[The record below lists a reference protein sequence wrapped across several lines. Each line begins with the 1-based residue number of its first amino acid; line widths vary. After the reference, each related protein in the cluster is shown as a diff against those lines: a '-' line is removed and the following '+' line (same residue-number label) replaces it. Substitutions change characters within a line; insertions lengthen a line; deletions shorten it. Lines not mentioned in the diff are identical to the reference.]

1 MADPNGVRI
10 AMRWTTMLVTTS
22 TVLAG
27 LGCSEK
33 TGVLTPAQQQRIDSE
48 GLVRRADDLVFRFT
62 HDAGRRGVG
71 WEDRKAS
78 ILVTRQSVIIHKN
91 EKLGLEIT
99 PRTRRYGAVRRDGNR
114 VRISTGS
121 GGATESWSFVP
132 PSDPAGWA
140 ADIRAVMNSTRKRRL
155 RGAASSAAK
164 CRCG

>member
-71 WEDRKAS
+71 WEDRKA
-78 ILVTRQSVIIHKN
+78 
-91 EKLGLEIT
+91 
-99 PRTRRYGAVRRDGNR
+99 
-114 VRISTGS
+114 
-121 GGATESWSFVP
+121 
-132 PSDPAGWA
+132 
-140 ADIRAVMNSTRKRRL
+140 
-155 RGAASSAAK
+155 
-164 CRCG
+164 